1 MTECF
6 TVNGKYLCQKCLPYM
21 ERAKKQNLVETEEQI
36 RQNKKRAEMTKKI
49 MENPA
54 IVELNRDDVHEHI
67 LKNQPKVV
75 LTRTEIPDDIADV
88 DTFSDTRETP
98 DIVVDID
105 RYDFK

>member
-1 MTECF
+1 
-6 TVNGKYLCQKCLPYM
+6 M
-21 ERAKKQNLVETEEQI
+21 ERVKRQRPVETEEEKL
-36 RQNKKRAEMTKKI
+36 QNIKRAEMIENI
-49 MENPA
+49 MENPVM
-54 IVELNRDDVHEHI
+54 VELNRDDVHEHI

-75 LTRTEIPDDIADV
+75 LTRTEIPEDIADV